1 MLLVTVLA
9 EMMKEYT
16 VVLAGVLEHLFS
28 QAPFP
33 RRFRLHI
40 LYSLPF
46 HNSSS
51 APLTLL
57 LPSPPPPYYSRSSST

>member
-9 EMMKEYT
+9 EMLKEYT

-33 RRFRLHI
+33 RRIRLHI

-51 APLTLL
+51 SLPLL
-57 LPSPPPPYYSRSSST
+57 LPSPPPYARTL

>member
-1 MLLVTVLA
+1 MLLVTIMA

-28 QAPFP
+28 QLPFP
-33 RRFRLHI
+33 RRIRLQL

-46 HNSSS
+46 HHSTSSV
-51 APLTLL
+51 PLL
-57 LPSPPPPYYSRSSST
+57 LPSPRRL

>member
-9 EMMKEYT
+9 EMLKDYT
-16 VVLAGVLEHLFS
+16 VVLAGALEYLFS

-33 RRFRLHI
+33 RRIRLHI

-46 HNSSS
+46 HRSSS
-51 APLTLL
+51 HPLL
-57 LPSPPPPYYSRSSST
+57 LPSPPLPYTPTL